1 MTLDELYERYSFL
14 EKVLSRDFIFQPGQT
29 RPDFDQAVLSLE
41 HSGAMAFNDSK
52 QVVIRRSLN
61 KHTMFYSQMFEPF
74 LLAYW
79 VACQHLLSLPVDV
92 HGRALPK
99 RPKEMARNVQQLSIR
114 LLEDGA
120 TRHYEIL
127 SMDLIG
133 NGLSML
139 ADLRTLYTDK
149 RNGEAWIS
157 PNNVALSVVACQ
169 IGQYI
174 ELPSIHIDSFTST
187 EKSVVVQA
195 KL

>member
-1 MTLDELYERYSFL
+1 
-14 EKVLSRDFIFQPGQT
+14 
-29 RPDFDQAVLSLE
+29 
-41 HSGAMAFNDSK
+41 
-52 QVVIRRSLN
+52 
-61 KHTMFYSQMFEPF
+61 
-74 LLAYW
+74 
-79 VACQHLLSLPVDV
+79 V